1 MTGDPLLD
9 VCPEGH
15 ILRHVGIRCHEP
27 GCGRFILLSPTVYE
41 QNRARLF
48 GHGFVLVLAT
58 LVAFALFDVTNEVWP
73 LYLFLGLG
81 IAFLYATVFSRG
93 GALGHAAWFLAVVV
107 LIWLVWESSG
117 GARGIES
124 PRARAIVVPLVSI
137 VIWLVCTVFVYYL
150 GSRNIS
156 AMRAT
161 GRYLV
166 STAAFTFGFWG
177 VWAILLE
184 NDAITPGSYKIAIGL
199 GLALPLICT
208 AFLYDPPTRRELGST
223 RISRHSRRTR
233 GMREWRLNLAAV
245 SLVISAACLIAID
258 PLTRAVSVVLGWYFP
273 RALGM
278 PPLSQ
283 VAMSWLPAG
292 QARASITAL
301 LLLLAV
307 ALVAVHSAMQVMV
320 RTGRRPSPQLAEIG
334 EDTTRVLARE
344 KARERSNEGDH
355 AEREEEPTL
364 RDVPITDSP
373 TATGRAIA
381 DATTISAFIG
391 ELGWTFLANML
402 GLTLRVVTVFV
413 PVITFSVLSV
423 LMMLGL
429 GELHTYHAQGPF
441 LPVMCLWGV
450 AMTILVAT
458 MVLSGVAFQ
467 FAPYRTVRTA
477 SAPLLEVGAVALLG
491 GLAYLLVSLAS
502 LGLLSARWLPLGRDG
517 TGLAALA
524 PGPLYF
530 TNLAISVGTLGL
542 VVLLY
547 MTARLRWF
555 RDRHE
560 VCEKYLSASTVVL
573 ALALVA
579 TSLDYGA
586 DSIRTAVT
594 FVSSGYDA
602 SAENSLRG
610 LLPTSLVLTC
620 RRDHLLLNGY
630 RAGLSCRAAPG
641 AIDVS
646 YHLFATA
653 DQLGS
658 WYAATLGSRGV
669 TDNTGQCGRT
679 SMAEHPYTNGH
690 SSGRVACYLDPAKS
704 WIIWTDTALR
714 VLAIAQ
720 VPTGRT
726 SELFASWSSGGLN
739 PTPPRQT

>member
-15 ILRHVGIRCHEP
+15 ILRQVGIRCPEP

-41 QNRARLF
+41 ENRARLF
-48 GHGFVLVLAT
+48 GHGLLLVLAT
-58 LVAFALFDVTNEVWP
+58 LVAFALFNVTNEIWP

-81 IAFLYATVFSRG
+81 ITFLYATVFSRG

-107 LIWLVWESSG
+107 GAWLVWDSSR
-117 GARGIES
+117 GAHGIES
-124 PRARAIVVPLVSI
+124 AHARVIAVPLVSI

-150 GSRNIS
+150 GSRNVS
-156 AMRAT
+156 AIRDT

-166 STAAFTFGFWG
+166 SAAALTFGFWG

-184 NDAITPGSYKIAIGL
+184 NDAIAAGSYKIAIGL
-199 GLALPLICT
+199 GLALPLVCT
-208 AFLYDPPTRRELGST
+208 AFLYAPPTRRELGST
-223 RISRHSRRTR
+223 RASRHSRRTH

-258 PLTRAVSVVLGWYFP
+258 PLTRAVSVMLGWYFP
-273 RALGM
+273 RALGL
-278 PPLSQ
+278 PPLN
-283 VAMSWLPAG
+283 
-292 QARASITAL
+292 QATVGWRLAAQPRASITTL

-334 EDTTRVLARE
+334 EDTTRLLARE
-344 KARERSNEGDH
+344 KAGERSNKSDH

-364 RDVPITDSP
+364 RDLPITDPP
-373 TATGRAIA
+373 TATGWAIA

-391 ELGWTFLANML
+391 ELGWTFLSNML

-413 PVITFSVLSV
+413 PVIAFSVLSV

-429 GELHTYHAQGPF
+429 GELHTYRAQGPF
-441 LPVMCLWGV
+441 LPIMCLWGL
-450 AMTILVAT
+450 AMAILVAT

-477 SAPLLEVGAVALLG
+477 GAPLLEVGAVALLG

-517 TGLAALA
+517 TSLATLA

-530 TNLAISVGTLGL
+530 TNLAISAGTLGL

-547 MTARLRWF
+547 MTARLRRF
-555 RDRHE
+555 RDRQE
-560 VCEKYLSASTVVL
+560 VREKYLNASTVVL
-573 ALALVA
+573 VLALVA
-579 TSLDYGA
+579 AALYYVVDP
-586 DSIRTAVT
+586 IRTAVT
-594 FVSSGYDA
+594 FGSSGYDA
-602 SAENSLRG
+602 SAEDSLRS
-610 LLPTSLVLTC
+610 LLPTSLVRTC
-620 RRDHLLLNGY
+620 RRDRLLLTGY
-630 RAGLSCRAAPG
+630 RAGLSCRTGPG
-641 AIDVS
+641 VIDVS

-653 DQLGS
+653 DQLDS

-669 TDNTGQCGRT
+669 TDNTGQCGQT
-679 SMAEHPYTNGH
+679 SMAEHPYTSGH
-690 SSGRVACYLDPAKS
+690 SSGRVACYLDPARS

-714 VLAIAQ
+714 VLGIAQ
-720 VPTGRT
+720 APTGRAG
-726 SELFASWSSGGLN
+726 ELFASWSSSDLK
-739 PTPPRQT
+739 PRPPSEA